1 MTAQGGVVL
10 GRSGNLLRARLPG
23 DASRLRELADSAA
36 VAGIGA
42 VPVDLK
48 MPASLRERALSGS
61 HDDVPVW
68 ITLMDDDPEGR
79 WRAALGDLGAVV
91 GYFDPAIRT
100 YAANLPL
107 DALWSVASA
116 DYVLAVEA
124 IGRVAPTLEMASAAM
139 GADALRSYNASTGL
153 FAGIGGASVAVG
165 VMDSGLNVDHRD
177 IGSNR
182 RSICGANF
190 TNLIFSREE
199 DQDLWF
205 DFNGHGTHVAGIA
218 FGNGAVE
225 SNRAGMAPLVQDIR
239 MAKVL
244 STWGGASALGW
255 GRAMDWF
262 ATPTACGDGV
272 PRKALV
278 INSSVG
284 VTHAAWEGRSVVE
297 RKIDAAVWGA
307 RQLFVTSAGN
317 ALDQGTSSMA
327 GAKNALSVGA
337 TGNSGDIA
345 EFSSLGPTYDGR
357 LLPKVVGTGVEVAA
371 PEGEGSRTGY
381 AVRSGTS
388 MASPSVVGVAAL
400 AMDAVPTLKEEPAA
414 LRAHL
419 MASAIKPDAFLA
431 DAHGFPPNNTTGP
444 GTHGRRRSWDPAR
457 HRASGTGGRP
467 RHPETG
473 GSRSTGR
480 TSSWPHIPA
489 TASGSRGW
497 SRACRHR
504 KHFSR
509 RRQVPYTGSR
519 LHRSMPTSPARS
531 SNWIGRRPS
540 VAIPSATT
548 SGRRHARSAISRSCP
563 WTWMP

>member
-1 MTAQGGVVL
+1 MSWKARAGVFGLFLMFGLWLAYEMAPRTTVEEEQSSEEDRLAVEQALAQIANESRNIDGTEQRSHRAPTQLAEAPPGFESATLTDRPGTPPEGYGFVTHHDVKRGPMTEADIDRGRTAPTPDWMSSSGLAEVAGRDWTFGWVKLADTSALEDLRAALTAQGGVVL

-199 DQDLWF
+199 D
-205 DFNGHGTHVAGIA
+205 
-218 FGNGAVE
+218 
-225 SNRAGMAPLVQDIR
+225 
-239 MAKVL
+239 
-244 STWGGASALGW
+244 
-255 GRAMDWF
+255 
-262 ATPTACGDGV
+262 
-272 PRKALV
+272 
-278 INSSVG
+278 
-284 VTHAAWEGRSVVE
+284 
-297 RKIDAAVWGA
+297 
-307 RQLFVTSAGN
+307 
-317 ALDQGTSSMA
+317 
-327 GAKNALSVGA
+327 
-337 TGNSGDIA
+337 
-345 EFSSLGPTYDGR
+345 
-357 LLPKVVGTGVEVAA
+357 
-371 PEGEGSRTGY
+371 
-381 AVRSGTS
+381 
-388 MASPSVVGVAAL
+388 
-400 AMDAVPTLKEEPAA
+400 
-414 LRAHL
+414 
-419 MASAIKPDAFLA
+419 
-431 DAHGFPPNNTTGP
+431 
-444 GTHGRRRSWDPAR
+444 
-457 HRASGTGGRP
+457 
-467 RHPETG
+467 
-473 GSRSTGR
+473 
-480 TSSWPHIPA
+480 
-489 TASGSRGW
+489 
-497 SRACRHR
+497 
-504 KHFSR
+504 
-509 RRQVPYTGSR
+509 
-519 LHRSMPTSPARS
+519 
-531 SNWIGRRPS
+531 
-540 VAIPSATT
+540 
-548 SGRRHARSAISRSCP
+548 
-563 WTWMP
+563 